1 MTIFATIQTLN
12 MRWWILFGCLCMLG
26 CSNADLD
33 RAKTENEQLKH
44 EINQKD
50 SLIIDFTNTLN
61 QLGANLNMID
71 STKNYV
77 KLMVAEG
84 KLTEEDKQSIISNVN
99 LIQSLMN
106 KNDSLLD
113 SLSIR
118 FTGMQFGNIGLE
130 NFLTNMAGQIDKKEI
145 EVNELKYELAGTDEA
160 FESFDFHLELLST
173 VNIEQAETIKQQED
187 KLNRAWYLIGGYKYL
202 KAKGVIGKEKGF
214 FKLGKKLQ
222 GDAYK
227 SLFKQVDIRQFNSV
241 SAKGKKVKIA
251 TSHPS
256 DSYTEIQEGVDYK
269 LQINDPAAFWRSS
282 RYLVIIAD

>member
-1 MTIFATIQTLN
+1 
-12 MRWWILFGCLCMLG
+12 MRWWILFSCFCMLG

-33 RAKTENEQLKH
+33 LAKAENEQLKL

-50 SLIIDFTNTLN
+50 SLILHFTSTLN
-61 QLGANLNMID
+61 QLGANLNIID
-71 STKNYV
+71 STKNSV
-77 KLMVAEG
+77 KMMVKEG
-84 KLTEEDKQSIISNVN
+84 GLTEEDKQSIIANVN

-118 FTGMQFGNIGLE
+118 FMGEEFGNLGLE
-130 NFLTNMAGQIDKKEI
+130 NFVTNMAGQIDKKEI
-145 EVNELKYELAGTDEA
+145 EVNELKYELAGSDEA
-160 FESFDFHLELLST
+160 FENFDFHLELLSN

-187 KLNRAWYLIGGYKYL
+187 KLNRAWYLIGNYKYL
-202 KAKGVIGKEKGF
+202 KGKGVIGKEKGF

-227 SLFKQVDIRQFNSV
+227 SMFKLVDIRQFNSV

-251 TSHPS
+251 TSHPP
-256 DSYTEIQEGVDYK
+256 DTYTETREGENYT
-269 LQINDPAAFWRSS
+269 LQINDPAGFWRSS